1 LVESKVIFSVEEF
14 ENYCQDILIRNV
26 KIFIEIDANLPL
38 EQVMDKVDYEM
49 NYLMKP
55 KISFA
60 VVAHR
65 LLLGGIT
72 HLLKESTKVFKE
84 YMPNKFTSY
93 FSTLMNFF
101 VIPVIKENLE

>member
-1 LVESKVIFSVEEF
+1 METKLLFSVEEF
-14 ENYCQDILIRNV
+14 ETFSLDILVRNV

-38 EQVMDKVDYEM
+38 EQVKDKVDYEM
-49 NYLMKP
+49 NYLTKP

-72 HLLKESTKVFKE
+72 HLLKESTKVLKE
-84 YMPNKFTSY
+84 YMPNKFTNY
-93 FSTLMNFF
+93 FSTMMNFF